1 MWLSPV
7 SLPEGHIRPTT
18 LREGHIRPT
27 TLPEGRIR
35 PATLARCAFTRQVWP
50 GAFSHAGPLTLRDLL
65 IELATAAARRRGGS
79 ALGRCVHVSPSRLL
93 GAAYRHTLPP
103 HNKACT
109 PSERG
114 PGMVAPGR
122 CDAPIPRPHSPA
134 PAGAEERELFPFA
147 AWRHRSR
154 STPSRQPRPRRR
166 WPALPTQRGR
176 WAAGFRPT
184 LAVMLSTRG

>member
-1 MWLSPV
+1 MGYGAHGACQSRCRWGTLGPRRCRRGV
-7 SLPEGHIRPTT
+7 LGPRP
-18 LREGHIRPT
+18 
-27 TLPEGRIR
+27 
-35 PATLARCAFTRQVWP
+35 WP

-79 ALGRCVHVSPSRLL
+79 ALGRRVHVSPSRLL

-109 PSERG
+109 PSERC

-134 PAGAEERELFPFA
+134 PAGAEGRELFPSA

-154 STPSRQPRPRRR
+154 STPSRPPRPRRRR
-166 WPALPTQRGR
+166 WPALPTQRVR
-176 WAAGFRPT
+176 WSAGFHPVT
-184 LAVMLSTRG
+184 LAKVSK